1 MRPGWPPVTEGAR
14 DILLDKAVA
23 HFAAQG
29 VRDTSLRGLAPHIG
43 TSQRMLSYHFGSRE
57 GLLVAVIDK
66 VVTDTTA
73 ALRALFAEHPDPFD
87 AGRENWRRSADGSRL
102 FGALF
107 FELASHAMY
116 GKDYARDLGETVGM
130 RAEEAFAEAYRSKTD
145 EATARVLARLTLAVG
160 NGLLFSTLIDSD
172 RASSDAAIEAFITMV
187 RERIESAPRA

>member
-73 ALRALFAEHPDPFD
+73 ALRALFADTRTPSTQD
-87 AGRENWRRSADGSRL
+87 GRTGVGRRTEPGCSVLS
-102 FGALF
+102 
-107 FELASHAMY
+107 SSNSPVMPCM
-116 GKDYARDLGETVGM
+116 AR
-130 RAEEAFAEAYRSKTD
+130 
-145 EATARVLARLTLAVG
+145 
-160 NGLLFSTLIDSD
+160 
-172 RASSDAAIEAFITMV
+172 TMPGTSG
-187 RERIESAPRA
+187 RQW